1 MGRRLC
7 SAQADKAESL
17 RTSTLS
23 LSLALA
29 LAFAAHDPGW
39 AQVGVQ
45 LQPANPPKPT
55 QHANKADGPD
65 ACVGSSAIYWAGSGP
80 RVHVVRRGAV
90 SEQKPLEP
98 ESGTRESVVLEVL
111 INAKAATAFGPSFDE
126 MRRGGPPK
134 QLEDETGSPI
144 RWSTDLAGLP
154 VTLNVMA
161 EDGPQV
167 VARLRFEGCGSRLAK
182 SRERGPRARK
192 TDPSSAPKRDS
203 APTALPQGAIQ

>member
-17 RTSTLS
+17 RTSLS
-23 LSLALA
+23 LPFALA

-39 AQVGVQ
+39 AQV
-45 LQPANPPKPT
+45 QPQPPNPPKPT
-55 QHANKADGPD
+55 QQANKADGPD
-65 ACVGSSAIYWAGSGP
+65 ACVGRSAIYWAGSGP

-90 SEQKPLEP
+90 SEQKPLDP
-98 ESGTRESVVLEVL
+98 EGGTRESVVLEVL

-134 QLEDETGSPI
+134 QLAEETGSPI
-144 RWSTDLAGLP
+144 RWSSDLAGLP
-154 VTLNVMA
+154 LTLNVMA

-182 SRERGPRARK
+182 PRERNGRALK
-192 TDPSSAPKRDS
+192 TDPSSAPKGDS